1 MGIYALYKG
10 EQMLSTGTIYEIA
23 KDVGVEVRTIKY
35 YELKGGL
42 NLKSKWILVWH
53 LNSSSENNDVF
64 LEGVFNTREE
74 AQHYLNKANYRFS
87 ESTVFSILNIPI
99 E

>member
-1 MGIYALYKG
+1 M
-10 EQMLSTGTIYEIA
+10 
-23 KDVGVEVRTIKY
+23 
-35 YELKGGL
+35 
-42 NLKSKWILVWH
+42 KSKWILIWH

>member
-1 MGIYALYKG
+1 M
-10 EQMLSTGTIYEIA
+10 
-23 KDVGVEVRTIKY
+23 
-35 YELKGGL
+35 
-42 NLKSKWILVWH
+42 KSKWILVWH
-53 LNSSSENNDVF
+53 LNSSENNDVF

-74 AQHYLNKANYRFS
+74 AQEYLNKVNYRFS

>member
-1 MGIYALYKG
+1 M
-10 EQMLSTGTIYEIA
+10 
-23 KDVGVEVRTIKY
+23 
-35 YELKGGL
+35 
-42 NLKSKWILVWH
+42 KSKWILVWH
-53 LNSSSENNDVF
+53 LNSSSENNDVS

-74 AQHYLNKANYRFS
+74 AQHYLNKVNYRFS